1 MLWSAERPLAGALA
15 VRRPGAAPRPRTGL
29 VPAVRPAST
38 EQGERTIGVPQGPG
52 RSCRLLGEIPAGET
66 GLTTPGRDGALVR
79 RGANRTR
86 GRQRYRPTKATKCG
100 GMGGRESERLDRTVE
115 VGELAPEDPV
125 EGSEAS
131 VGRPDRGKHAE
142 HIEVLPQV
150 HGTRTESHG
159 DPSGVAHRPAEE
171 PDALM

>member
-1 MLWSAERPLAGALA
+1 
-15 VRRPGAAPRPRTGL
+15 
-29 VPAVRPAST
+29 
-38 EQGERTIGVPQGPG
+38 
-52 RSCRLLGEIPAGET
+52 
-66 GLTTPGRDGALVR
+66 
-79 RGANRTR
+79 
-86 GRQRYRPTKATKCG
+86 
-100 GMGGRESERLDRTVE
+100 

-159 DPSGVAHRPAEE
+159 DPSGMANRSAEE
-171 PDALM
+171 PYALM